1 MLHRLQFCIAGLK
14 MMGIHEGTVSRTN
27 LTGAVAGVATVIA
40 FHLHLA
46 LHLLAAS
53 YCLCLLY
60 TAGIR

>member
-1 MLHRLQFCIAGLK
+1 